1 LSLPATSSNRQQ
13 TLLPPGQYQAYIHF
27 IRADVL
33 DFTDVATGERHVL
46 RIFPSQRLALGIA
59 MITQQRDILE
69 PAGAQVLLTVVIKVK
84 GELAFNSIKRID
96 PPISIVDFKSSVPTP
111 AQLAALP
118 VLDFD
123 DV

>member
-1 LSLPATSSNRQQ
+1 MGEAV

-27 IRADVL
+27 IRSDAL

-46 RIFPSQRLALGIA
+46 RIFPSHRLALGIA
-59 MITQQRDILE
+59 LITQQRDILE
-69 PAGAQVLLTVVIKVK
+69 LAGAQVLLTVSIKVN
-84 GELAFNSIKRID
+84 GDRAFNSINRIN
-96 PPISIVDFKSSVPTP
+96 PPVKVVDFKSSVPTP

-118 VLDFD
+118 VLGFE